1 MGISPSL
8 RALSCTTKQGAE
20 ALGKHVHKLS
30 EVDPEEKTALCAH
43 CGPTV
48 LVGVVGGFRC
58 RGSQRSHRH
67 KLTLAEAHAMKKDA
81 RCGICGA
88 TDNLKIDHSHSS
100 GDVRGVLCHG
110 CNIGLGNF
118 RDDPD
123 LLRKAIRYLAK
134 ANKSC

>member
-1 MGISPSL
+1 
-8 RALSCTTKQGAE
+8 
-20 ALGKHVHKLS
+20 
-30 EVDPEEKTALCAH
+30 
-43 CGPTV
+43 
-48 LVGVVGGFRC
+48 
-58 RGSQRSHRH
+58 
-67 KLTLAEAHAMKKDA
+67 MKKDA

-88 TDNLKIDHSHSS
+88 TDSLKIDHSHSS